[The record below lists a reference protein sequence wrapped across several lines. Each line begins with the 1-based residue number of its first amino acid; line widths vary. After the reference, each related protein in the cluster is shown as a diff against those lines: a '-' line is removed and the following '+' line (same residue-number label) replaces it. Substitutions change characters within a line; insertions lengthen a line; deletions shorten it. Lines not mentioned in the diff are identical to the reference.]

1 MKRHLFG
8 VLVLEDL
15 VNLHRTIQLLQHYWS
30 RYRLGLPWYWMACLE
45 MNRDHNVVFEIASK
59 YCISYSF
66 VDYYGYCISSK
77 GFLPAVV
84 HITVIWIKCAHSS
97 LSLLIP
103 KMLKFTLAI
112 SCLITSNLPWFMDL
126 TFQVPT
132 QLLLRALDFFPWLG
146 CYNALHCFNDFQL
159 LDSYLEKIPCFM
171 TCFQAKSKLAWS
183 NVAYYY
189 DQEYLLWWL
198 WVHWVRGRNSSSGC
212 SVIVTGT

>member
-1 MKRHLFG
+1 
-8 VLVLEDL
+8 
-15 VNLHRTIQLLQHYWS
+15 
-30 RYRLGLPWYWMACLE
+30 
-45 MNRDHNVVFEIASK
+45 MNRDHSVVFDIASK

-112 SCLITSNLPWFMDL
+112 SCLTTSNLPWFMDL
-126 TFQVPT
+126 TFQVPM
-132 QLLLRALDFFPWLG
+132 QLLLTALDFFPWLG
-146 CYNALHCFNDFQL
+146 CYNALHCFNVFQL
-159 LDSYLEKIPCFM
+159 LDSYLGKIPCFM

-183 NVAYYY
+183 NVAYSY
-189 DQEYLLWWL
+189 DQEYLL
-198 WVHWVRGRNSSSGC
+198 
-212 SVIVTGT
+212 